1 MAVFSY
7 QDLID
12 RGGMPIAHPF
22 KVVVLER
29 NEARLLPG
37 HLSLVEQIVKPA
49 APFCLSVNLS
59 GEEVTTK

>member
-1 MAVFSY
+1 
-7 QDLID
+7 
-12 RGGMPIAHPF
+12 MPIAHPF